1 MSVLCMRMRVF
12 ERGELEEEGGRFR
25 LWDDFKTG

>member
-12 ERGELEEEGGRFR
+12 ERGELEEGGRFR
-25 LWDDFKTG
+25 LWDDLKTG